1 MPDFDGFPIHRQ
13 ITGAKFEAAAY
24 ELLRSELKISVS
36 SLLYHRIPLQH
47 VGPWAHIPQD
57 ILGRQL
63 SVFERAEGE
72 KNVWKILNPEE
83 KVRVKYLSSAVF

>member
-13 ITGAKFEAAAY
+13 ITEAKFEAAAY
-24 ELLRSELKISVS
+24 ELLRSEPQILVS
-36 SLLYHRIPLQH
+36 RLLYHRIPLQH
-47 VGPWAHIPQD
+47 VSPRIHIPQD

-72 KNVWKILNPEE
+72 KNVWKILSSEE
-83 KVRVKYLSSAVF
+83 KVRVKYLSFAVF